1 MSIFAIWGTKIEF
14 YSNITNEIMHK
25 ITESSEIMQP
35 TMQIL
40 LFINASENP
49 QFATDIIKA
58 VIIVTIANAENGA
71 IAFER
76 AVKTKPQTE
85 TTAAMILTTIF
96 AAAVVA
102 LRGFRFA
109 QIVFAVRQAI
119 YDRFAVGVRF
129 YAHDLLVMAVHK
141 YKFGSAQSCFFLHN

>member
-96 AAAVVA
+96 AIGMILFITTV
-102 LRGFRFA
+102 
-109 QIVFAVRQAI
+109 
-119 YDRFAVGVRF
+119 
-129 YAHDLLVMAVHK
+129 
-141 YKFGSAQSCFFLHN
+141 